1 MNDEIIA
8 EVRAIRE
15 AHAAKFNYD
24 LRAIFEDLKR
34 IEAETTA
41 AGWPHI
47 EAPSEP
53 PPLSN
58 NTVHKIRFVRR

>member
-15 AHAAKFNYD
+15 AHAAKFNYE

-58 NTVHKIRFVRR
+58 NAVQKIRFVHR